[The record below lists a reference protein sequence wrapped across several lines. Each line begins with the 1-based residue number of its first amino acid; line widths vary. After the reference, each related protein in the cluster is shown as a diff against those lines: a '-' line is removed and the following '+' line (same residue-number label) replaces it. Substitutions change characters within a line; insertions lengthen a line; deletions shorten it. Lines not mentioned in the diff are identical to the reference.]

1 MVPAEARPLRFLVTH
16 ERGARAML
24 AGSEKSRKRARLG
37 RPALLALLA
46 TGLLLGN
53 LALRTQTISRG
64 YRLSQLEQALAT
76 TQVEYDRLNL
86 SAAHLRSLDRVE
98 EVARAGLGLTDPVF
112 AEYVVVAPG
121 GRSRSAGMD
130 ADTPGLQGPSEFEK
144 GLLARTG
151 DALVGLV
158 SPFVARWFYD
168 IPDSNH
174 PRVRLR

>member
-1 MVPAEARPLRFLVTH
+1 MVPAEAKPPRLLVTQ
-16 ERGARAML
+16 ERGARTMP
-24 AGSEKSRKRARLG
+24 AGSQKSCKRARLG
-37 RPALLALLA
+37 RPALVALLA

-53 LALRTQTISRG
+53 LALRAQTINRG
-64 YRLSQLEQALAT
+64 YRLSQLEQALAA
-76 TQVEYDRLNL
+76 TQVEHDRLNL
-86 SAAHLRSLDRVE
+86 SATHLRSLERVE
-98 EVARAGLGLTDPVF
+98 EVARAGLGMTDPVF

-121 GRSRSAGMD
+121 GRNQDTGKD
-130 ADTPGLQGPSEFEK
+130 ANTPGFREPSGLEK

-151 DALVGLV
+151 DALIGLV